1 MAEVITVRGARLK
14 HRSPWGVWALNLAT
28 LGCYGVVYWERI
40 NVEMR
45 DYTAAVGRPLRNDPV
60 RSALALAAG
69 GLVIVPGLVTIAT
82 TTDRVRRVQRMT
94 ASFGSA
100 VIEVRRSRSILL
112 AFLGG
117 LHLVYLQSALNECW
131 ARAAELQASP
141 PPLRVVRE
149 PVSAGASH
157 C

>member
-1 MAEVITVRGARLK
+1 MAEVITVRGVRLK
-14 HRSPWGVWALNLAT
+14 HRSPWGVWALNLAS
-28 LGCYGVVYWERI
+28 LGCYGVVHWQRVNAEL
-40 NVEMR
+40 R
-45 DYTAAVGRPLRNDPV
+45 DYTAAVGRPLRNDPA

-69 GLVIVPGLVTIAT
+69 GVVIVPGLVTIAS
-82 TTDRVRRVQRMT
+82 TTDRIRRVQRMT

-100 VIEVRRSRSILL
+100 VIEVRRSRSIPL

-131 ARAAELQASP
+131 DRAAALQASP

-149 PVSAGASH
+149 PVGAEAQH
-157 C
+157 A